1 MSQNSP
7 FVHNLEAQIKR
18 IKEII
23 KSPKLVDDKFE
34 DLLNIHNSLL
44 KLAND
49 YVSSTASK
57 IKEEVKTALAPKL
70 QNYKTSYKS
79 DILKLDELNKTVL
92 NNSTNFKFKTLK
104 NNLSILFNDFTPE
117 LFDNSIYYELDEY
130 VDTSITAKSVNA
142 LTPEQKEMIK
152 NYKSIKDEIEN
163 GLDDFVVDIK
173 NFEKHAI
180 SIRDNEIKRG
190 MSVLDSLYVIHLN
203 YLKAYSKNKNVD
215 YTDYKLNGR
224 VIDKFGKQSEF
235 LNRYLED

>member
-104 NNLSILFNDFTPE
+104 NNLSMLFNDFAPE
-117 LFDNSIYYELDEY
+117 LFDNSIFSAYSLRTIVSY
-130 VDTSITAKSVNA
+130 SPISF
-142 LTPEQKEMIK
+142 I
-152 NYKSIKDEIEN
+152 
-163 GLDDFVVDIK
+163 
-173 NFEKHAI
+173 I
-180 SIRDNEIKRG
+180 SI
-190 MSVLDSLYVIHLN
+190 S
-203 YLKAYSKNKNVD
+203 
-215 YTDYKLNGR
+215 
-224 VIDKFGKQSEF
+224 
-235 LNRYLED
+235 